1 MSYAVY
7 FVDEAEKDLLEIYE
21 YVKESGYPLT
31 AKNLFSQVRKACADL
46 SEMPERGRTLPEL
59 ERIGVFEY
67 REILVKVYRIIYQII
82 GKAIFIHCILDG
94 RRDVQEIL
102 LQRILR

>member
-7 FVDEAEKDLLEIYE
+7 FVDEAEKDLLEIYA

-31 AKNLFSQVRKACADL
+31 AKNLFSQIREACADL
-46 SEMPERGRTLPEL
+46 SEMPERGRTPPEL

-82 GKAIFIHCILDG
+82 GKAVFIHCILDG

-102 LQRILR
+102 QQRILR

>member
-21 YVKESGYPLT
+21 YVKEYGYPLT
-31 AKNLFSQVRKACADL
+31 AKNLFSQVRKACVDL
-46 SEMPERGRTLPEL
+46 SEMPEKSRTPPEL

-82 GKAIFIHCILDG
+82 GKAVFIHCILDG